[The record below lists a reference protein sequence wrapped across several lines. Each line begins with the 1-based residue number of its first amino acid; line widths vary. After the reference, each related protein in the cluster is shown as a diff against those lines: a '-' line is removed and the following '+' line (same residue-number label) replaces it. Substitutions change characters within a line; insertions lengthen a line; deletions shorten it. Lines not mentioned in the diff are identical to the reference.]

1 MTGLLVTWPNVIV
14 MDELTISKI
23 DENWDIY
30 GLGTLIPSP
39 SLKYKSLIINDGAVV
54 DKGF

>member
-1 MTGLLVTWPNVIV
+1 

-23 DENWDIY
+23 DENWDTY
-30 GLGTLIPSP
+30 GLGTPIPSP
-39 SLKYKSLIINDGAVV
+39 SLKYKSLIINKGAVV